1 MMINCDP
8 TGKDIK
14 GKDPKREDPNIKDP
28 KGLLARLDG
37 WFARPPCL
45 IGYWMARKT
54 FRVWMVGA

>member
-14 GKDPKREDPNIKDP
+14 GKDPKRKDP
-28 KGLLARLDG
+28 KGLLARLMS
-37 WFARPPCL
+37 WFASPPCL
-45 IGYWMARKT
+45 IGYRIARKT